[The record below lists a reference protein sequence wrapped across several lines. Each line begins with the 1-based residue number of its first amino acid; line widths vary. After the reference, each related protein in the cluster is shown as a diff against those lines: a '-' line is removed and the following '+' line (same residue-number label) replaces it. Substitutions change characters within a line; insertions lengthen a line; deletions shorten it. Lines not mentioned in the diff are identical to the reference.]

1 MPFPVKGTRTFGS
14 RRRSHRRIVDHLFD
28 RSRFASLEGPE
39 IGLAHLAERE
49 IVPVL
54 AHVPQNFWRGG
65 LGDRQA

>member
-1 MPFPVKGTRTFGS
+1 MPFPVKGTPTSGPFVALTA
-14 RRRSHRRIVDHLFD
+14 VDHLFD